1 MNRPAD
7 QGAARKRLPAL
18 PGSVFLLLCV
28 LAGFPGR
35 WASAAGPYVP
45 TEKELGKIRGKLE
58 KLRERLDKLWKK
70 AAVIRIPE
78 DRFLDVEVYAKAA
91 EWLLRYPEEFY
102 DKSYVAKAVKV
113 LDAGLERAAAL
124 EEGKAPWLK
133 ATGRLARAYRSKI
146 DESVQPYG
154 LVIPKDYDG
163 KTPLRLDLVLHGR
176 NGRLSE
182 VSFLAKHDSRQPPT
196 RKHFELHV
204 FGRTNNAYRW
214 AGEVDVYEALAS
226 VERQYRI
233 DPTRIV
239 LRGFSMGGAGAWH
252 IGLHDPGRWGAVEA
266 GAGFSDTI
274 KYARLKEVPHHHRK
288 ALHIYDAVDY
298 SLNAFNVPTI
308 GYGGELDKQLQASV
322 NIREA
327 LQSGGFRFN
336 KDGLNWKL
344 DEIPS
349 DGAAGLR
356 AVFLVGPKS
365 GHRFHPESRKISAAF
380 IRKQLETRPAEPEE
394 LRFVTY
400 TMRYNRCRWLQIKGL
415 KKHLARAEVRA
426 VYKKEKGR
434 LVLSTKNI
442 SRLSLSPPWKISG
455 IELDGQRPKLK
466 KVSGTEPLTFQ
477 LVEGRW
483 LPGLLANPGGRSFEK
498 NHGLQGPIDDAF
510 MGSFLCVRPTGKPM
524 HPRAHAG
531 ALEELERLEK
541 EFPKWLRGDIRTI
554 EDRKTRLGK
563 AGAHLILFGDPGS
576 NSLIAEL
583 LAEIPAVLEWDS
595 DKLKVAGAGPFDPG
609 SHLPM
614 LIYPNPKDPE
624 HYVVINSGHSFGER
638 EFRGTNAYLFP
649 RRGDYAVISL
659 EGGKIYGRKAKTS
672 GFFDESWQPSADLS
686 GSEQ

>member
-1 MNRPAD
+1 MGEMKKP
-7 QGAARKRLPAL
+7 GGHSEARRVQPAL
-18 PGSVFLLLCV
+18 PGGAILLLCLV
-28 LAGFPGR
+28 ASLAGEPAR
-35 WASAAGPYVP
+35 AADPYVP
-45 TEKELGKIRGKLE
+45 TKKELGEIRGRLAG
-58 KLRERLDKLWKK
+58 LRGRLDKLWKK
-70 AAVIRIPE
+70 AELIRISE

-102 DKSYVAKAVKV
+102 DKSYVQKALKV
-113 LDAGLERAAAL
+113 LDTGLERASAL
-124 EEGKAPWLK
+124 EGGKAPWLK

-146 DESVQPYG
+146 DGSVQPYG
-154 LVIPKDYDG
+154 LVTPLGYDG

-182 VSFLAKHDSRQPPT
+182 VSFLAKHDSRQPPS

-233 DPTRIV
+233 DPARIV

-274 KYARLKEVPHHHRK
+274 KYARPRELPPHHRK

-327 LQSGGFRFN
+327 LQAGGFRFN

-344 DEIPS
+344 ERTPS
-349 DGAAGLR
+349 AGRAGLR
-356 AVFLVGPKS
+356 AIFLVGPKS
-365 GHRFHPESRKISAAF
+365 GHKFHPESRKLSAAF
-380 IRKQLETRPAEPEE
+380 IRKQIAARPAEPEE

-400 TMRYNRCRWLQIKGL
+400 TTRYNSCRWLRVEGL
-415 KKHLARAEVRA
+415 KKHLERAEVRA
-426 VYKKEKGR
+426 VYRKEKSL
-434 LVLSTKNI
+434 LVLSTENI
-442 SRLSLSPPWKISG
+442 SRLSLAPPWEISA
-455 IELDGQRPKLK
+455 IELDGQKPELK
-466 KVSGTEPLTFQ
+466 KTTKGKTLSFQ
-477 LVEGRW
+477 LVDGRW
-483 LPGLLANPGGRSFEK
+483 RPGLLANPGGRSFEK
-498 NHGLQGPIDDAF
+498 KKGLQGPIDDAF
-510 MGSFLCVRPTGKPM
+510 MDSFLCVRPTGKPM

-531 ALEELERLEK
+531 ALRELERLEK
-541 EFPKWLRGDIRTI
+541 EFPKWLRGDVRII
-554 EDRKTRLGK
+554 DDRKTRLSG
-563 AGAHLILFGDPGS
+563 AGTNLVLFGDPGS

-583 LAEIPAVLEWDS
+583 LAELPAAIEWS
-595 DKLKVAGAGPFDPG
+595 GETLRVAGTGPFDPA

-638 EFRGTNAYLFP
+638 EFRGTNAYLYP
-649 RRGDYAVISL
+649 RRGDYAVFPL
-659 EGGKIYGRKAKTS
+659 AKDGGPGRKAKTA
-672 GFFDESWQPSADLS
+672 GFFDESWLP
-686 GSEQ
+686 